1 MIAPRMVVERRCH
14 LDNAL
19 KKGSLRFRRR
29 QPDLLPRLVGLEKM
43 AVIELVKAF
52 VELFFGLVWI

>member
-1 MIAPRMVVERRCH
+1 MVVERRCH